1 MDKIDLD
8 GMVNKIFKGKEF
20 TQNGK
25 TYGISKVNFDV
36 IKNRFVAV
44 ATNADEEM
52 LVKID
57 RSLFNQLFDA
67 LASTPGGQPFID
79 EMGALE
85 GKKNLIE
92 VLKTGE
98 GKKIQLGILSTD
110 IGRKGKEITGPQTA
124 AEDMRR
130 LIREVR
136 IARPEINEN
145 KNQVKKN
152 IHEKYKHIFNGHKG
166 NSEVYRYNFWL
177 WQMEQMRKAKFVR
190 IDNPKID
197 VDLSRLKGFQPEKK
211 EKVFSPLLV
220 TPNLNI
226 ELSSFSETYLQLMN
240 LPNIAEFAVEFA
252 EFADSL
258 YIAEGYNK
266 ETVINNMVIQLL
278 LMNGYILP
286 EDLTRGS
293 IIEKVN
299 RETIAAAKYAAMQ
312 LFDRLKNGKAPE
324 PKKE

>member
-1 MDKIDLD
+1 MMDKIDLD

-20 TQNGK
+20 VQNGK
-25 TYGISKVNFDV
+25 VYEIAKVNFDL

-44 ATNADEEM
+44 GTNEEEEI

-57 RSLFNQLFDA
+57 RNLFNQLFDA

-79 EMGALE
+79 EIGALE

-110 IGRKGKEITGPQTA
+110 IGRKGKEISGPQIA

-136 IARPEINEN
+136 NARPEINEN
-145 KNQVKKN
+145 KNTVKKS
-152 IHEKYKHIFNGHKG
+152 IHEHYKHIFNGHKG
-166 NSEVYRYNFWL
+166 NSEIYRYNFWL

-190 IDNPKID
+190 IDNAKKE
-197 VDLSRLKGFQPEKK
+197 VDLSKLKGFHPEKADK
-211 EKVFSPLLV
+211 QFSPLLV
-220 TPNLNI
+220 TPNLNND
-226 ELSSFSETYLQLMN
+226 LSSYSETYLQLMN
-240 LPNIAEFAVEFA
+240 LPNIAEFALEFA
-252 EFADSL
+252 EAADTI
-258 YIAEGYNK
+258 YIAEGYNH
-266 ETVINNMVIQLL
+266 ETIVNNLIVQMLL
-278 LMNGYILP
+278 LNGYILS

-312 LFDRLKNGKAPE
+312 LLNRVKNS
-324 PKKE
+324 KKIK